1 MAGPLSHIK
10 VLDLSRVLA
19 GPWSTQILG
28 DMGAEVI
35 KIERPGA
42 GDDTRS
48 WGPPFQK
55 NSDGSDGDAAYFH
68 STNRNKTSLFIDITT
83 EEGQAEI
90 RELAKN
96 SDILVE
102 NYKVGGLKKYGL
114 DYQSL
119 STLNPGLIY
128 CSITGFGQSG
138 PYAERAGYDFMIQ
151 AMGGLM
157 SITGE
162 SDENG
167 GGPQKVGVAI
177 ADLMTGMYA
186 TIGIL
191 GALAHREQTGE
202 GQYIDLALLDCQIAM
217 LANHTSNYLF
227 SGKIPKRHGNAHVSI
242 VPYQSFK
249 TRDGNMVLAIGND
262 SQFERFSKLVDCD
275 WHSDERYK
283 TNAGRVKN
291 RKSLV
296 PIIESIIIG
305 KTTNEW
311 VELLEQHAVPC
322 GPVNNLADILNDPH
336 VKDRGVV
343 QEIKTGD
350 GEITPIIVNPIRYS
364 KTPMVYDKVPPKLKS

>member
-1 MAGPLSHIK
+1 MTGPLSHIK

-35 KIERPGA
+35 KIERPVH

-48 WGPPFQK
+48 WGPPFIK
-55 NSDGSDGDAAYFH
+55 NTDGSNGDAAYFH
-68 STNRNKTSLFIDITT
+68 STNRNKTSLSIDITT
-83 EEGQAEI
+83 EKGQMEI

-114 DYQSL
+114 DYKSL
-119 STLNPGLIY
+119 SELNPNLIY
-128 CSITGFGQSG
+128 CSITGFGQTG

-157 SITGE
+157 SITGDT
-162 SDENG
+162 DENG

-186 TIGIL
+186 TVGIL
-191 GALAHREQTGE
+191 GALAHRDQTGE

-227 SGKIPKRHGNAHVSI
+227 TGKAPERHGNAHVSI
-242 VPYQSFK
+242 VPYQTFK
-249 TRDGNMVLAIGND
+249 TRDGDMVLAIGND
-262 SQFERFSKLVDCD
+262 SQFVQFSKLVESD
-275 WHSDERYK
+275 WHNDDRFI

-291 RKSLV
+291 RELLIPEIDV
-296 PIIESIIIG
+296 IIKER
-305 KTTNEW
+305 TTKEW
-311 VELLEQHAVPC
+311 IELLEQHSVPC
-322 GPVNNLADILNDPH
+322 GPVNTLVDILNDPH
-336 VKDRGVV
+336 VIDRGVV
-343 QEIKTGD
+343 QDIKSND
-350 GEITPIIVNPIRYS
+350 GQTIPIIANPIKYS
-364 KTPMVYDKVPPKLKS
+364 KTPMVYSKAPPILKS